1 MLYEIKVSFSIINI
15 NQQELSSIEKINNS
29 SIWLKG
35 EKISKKGKI
44 TYTNNGWILNSGLQ
58 SNEELVCHLKSII
71 ENINESRDIIN
82 LFCMKYES
90 ELSLTI
96 FVYYENFEDEEHN
109 TPSLHFDKD
118 IIKLLSDLNSELD
131 IDLYVLKK

>member
-1 MLYEIKVSFSIINI
+1 
-15 NQQELSSIEKINNS
+15 
-29 SIWLKG
+29 
-35 EKISKKGKI
+35 
-44 TYTNNGWILNSGLQ
+44 
-58 SNEELVCHLKSII
+58 
-71 ENINESRDIIN
+71 
-82 LFCMKYES
+82 MKYES